1 MFSFKNLKN
10 YKKSPICVDI
20 SSNNYLYLKDIIN
33 FKIKIN
39 KIVKNKCLVFLIYSN
54 NIDFVA
60 IYLSILSLKIV
71 PLILNERTH
80 KSFLNKLKRAY
91 KPRLIFFPNSINIK
105 KKTKKFSNYYSYET
119 FNKNSFK
126 IDKNIAL
133 LASTSGTT
141 GSSKNVVCSYKNLNF
156 SAYTISKYLKISKND
171 RPLMTLPLSYVY
183 GLSVLNSHI
192 IKRATIYLASE
203 NFLNRKFWEII
214 VENKITTF
222 PLVPYQVEMLNK
234 INFGKFDLNYIKYL
248 TVAGGKTTVQLLK
261 NIYKICKDK
270 KIKLFCMYGQAEAT
284 SRISYLDPKYL
295 PQKIGSIGKPII
307 GGKLTIINKNGKMI
321 SAKNVKGEL
330 VYKGKNVMLGYSNSY
345 KDLSNFLK
353 QVKYLFTGDIA
364 YKDNDNFFYI
374 TGRKSRDIKIFSNRI
389 NLDEIED
396 ILKNKK
402 FDCRCVSK
410 NNLLKI
416 FVLDKKQ
423 IDKIYE
429 ILPPLININKS
440 YLKAIYIKKFPLGL
454 NKKVDYTALEKL

>member
-1 MFSFKNLKN
+1 
-10 YKKSPICVDI
+10 
-20 SSNNYLYLKDIIN
+20 
-33 FKIKIN
+33 
-39 KIVKNKCLVFLIYSN
+39 
-54 NIDFVA
+54 
-60 IYLSILSLKIV
+60 
-71 PLILNERTH
+71 
-80 KSFLNKLKRAY
+80 
-91 KPRLIFFPNSINIK
+91 
-105 KKTKKFSNYYSYET
+105 
-119 FNKNSFK
+119 
-126 IDKNIAL
+126 
-133 LASTSGTT
+133 
-141 GSSKNVVCSYKNLNF
+141 
-156 SAYTISKYLKISKND
+156 
-171 RPLMTLPLSYVY
+171 
-183 GLSVLNSHI
+183 
-192 IKRATIYLASE
+192 
-203 NFLNRKFWEII
+203 
-214 VENKITTF
+214 
-222 PLVPYQVEMLNK
+222 YQVEMLNK

-248 TVAGGKTTVQLLK
+248 TIAGGKTTVQLLK

-364 YKDNDNFFYI
+364 YEDNDNFFYI

-416 FVLDKKQ
+416 FVLDKK
-423 IDKIYE
+423 
-429 ILPPLININKS
+429 
-440 YLKAIYIKKFPLGL
+440 
-454 NKKVDYTALEKL
+454 